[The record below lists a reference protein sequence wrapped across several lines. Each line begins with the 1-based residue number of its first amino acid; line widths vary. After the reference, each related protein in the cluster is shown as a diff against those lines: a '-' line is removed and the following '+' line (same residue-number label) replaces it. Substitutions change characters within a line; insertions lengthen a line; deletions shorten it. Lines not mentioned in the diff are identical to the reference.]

1 MRPTV
6 THVAWSVHVSVCLSV
21 TSVNPAKTDE
31 LIEIPL
37 GLITAFI

>member
-6 THVAWSVHVSVCLSV
+6 THVAWSVNVSVCLLV